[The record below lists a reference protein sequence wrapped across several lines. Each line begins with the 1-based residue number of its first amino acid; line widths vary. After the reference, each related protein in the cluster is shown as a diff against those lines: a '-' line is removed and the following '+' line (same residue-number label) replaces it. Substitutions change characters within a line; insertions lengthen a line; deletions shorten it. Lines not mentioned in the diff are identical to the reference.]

1 MPTFNLHI
9 DKFLS
14 GIHIGYI
21 EKSNLLAEE
30 KKMNQNI
37 SFDVSDDCNKNSDFD
52 PSHEHNPPELLSDS
66 EIINTLMS
74 TSDDMIYFKDLDSKY
89 FLNNKAHALRLGM
102 SDPRDLIGKCDADFY
117 PEEAANRLR
126 QDELEIIKSGIP
138 IVNKMELSMN
148 ASNNLLCMSS
158 SKYPLFNRDGKT
170 IGTWGISRD
179 MTKLVR
185 AEEELA
191 IVNTKLKSLSLTDE
205 LTGLYNH
212 RHFYDSLEIA
222 ISIFARKRSGG
233 FTADFCLVILDVDL
247 FKIINDSF
255 GHVIGDAAIRYIAG
269 LIMAHTRSSDTSF
282 RYGGDEYAIILQD
295 TSLSAGR
302 DFAERLRMIIEQN
315 PLQIDDKTIALT
327 ISVGVVCYDNEETA
341 QLLVQKAD
349 ARLYQSKQDG
359 RNRVT

>member
-1 MPTFNLHI
+1 
-9 DKFLS
+9 
-14 GIHIGYI
+14 
-21 EKSNLLAEE
+21 
-30 KKMNQNI
+30 MNQDGFLDI
-37 SFDVSDDCNKNSDFD
+37 SDENDKNADFD
-52 PSHEHNPPELLSDS
+52 PSLKHMPAELLSDS
-66 EIINTLMS
+66 EIIKTLMS
-74 TSDDMIYFKDLDSKY
+74 TTDDIIYFKDLDSKF
-89 FLNNKAHALRLGM
+89 FLNNMAHALRLGM
-102 SDPRDLIGKCDADFY
+102 SDPRELVGKCDDDFY
-117 PEEAANRLR
+117 PKEAANRLR
-126 QDELEIIKSGIP
+126 QEELDIIKTGIP
-138 IVNKMELSMN
+138 IVNKMEQTMN
-148 ASNNLLCMSS
+148 ASNNLLCMST
-158 SKYPLFNRDGKT
+158 SKYPLFDRGRKI

-179 MTKLVR
+179 MTNLVR

-191 IVNTKLKSLSLTDE
+191 IANTKLKSLSLTDE

-222 ISIFARKRSGG
+222 IAIFSRKKSGG
-233 FTADFCLVILDVDL
+233 FTADFCLLILDIDL

-302 DFAERLRMIIEQN
+302 NFAERLRMIIEQN
-315 PLQIDDKTIALT
+315 PLQIDGNTINLT

-359 RNRVT
+359 RNRVS